1 MVGQDPSKELRGEA
15 SVVLGKTLDYM
26 PFLLLAAVGF
36 ALFTDQTDKAAAFWV
51 LIAPAVLALGFSLV
65 VYFWD

>member
-1 MVGQDPSKELRGEA
+1 MLGQDQSKKLRGGT

-51 LIAPAVLALGFSLV
+51 LIAPAMLAFGFSLA